1 MADKISVKL
10 NLAAFK
16 HTVQMMKG
24 ANGADIEVLVIPVN
38 ANHLFKGTKGMYADL
53 SGFPLKEPK
62 DNNTHLLK
70 QSLPKE
76 VYSKQTDEEKS
87 NMPIFG
93 NVQSWGEG
101 GGSNEAAV
109 QTSAAGSALPWN

>member
-10 NLAAFK
+10 NLAALK
-16 HTVQMMKG
+16 HTVQMMEG
-24 ANGADIEVLVIPVN
+24 AGGAQIEVLVIPVN
-38 ANHLFKGTKGMYADL
+38 ANHLFKGAKGMYIDL

-87 NMPIFG
+87 AMPIFG
-93 NVQSWGEG
+93 NVQSWGG
-101 GGSNEAAV
+101 GESNEPAV
-109 QTSAAGSALPWN
+109 QTSVTGSALPWS